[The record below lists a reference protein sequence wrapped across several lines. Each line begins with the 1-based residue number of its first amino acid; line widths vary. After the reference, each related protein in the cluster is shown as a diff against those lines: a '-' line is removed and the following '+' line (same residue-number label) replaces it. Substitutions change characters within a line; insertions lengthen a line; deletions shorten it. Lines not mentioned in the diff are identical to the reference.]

1 MRRYFDTAVLLK
13 IYVHEEN
20 SDNAIALIRSVLP
33 PLPFSHLHRLEMTN
47 AIYLKAG
54 RKEITSTQARTA
66 LSLLRSDLE
75 AGFMVPPDYDLAGS
89 FHYAEELA
97 ERYAAKTLAR
107 SLDILHVA
115 MALGVGCTEFVS
127 FDRRQRTLAK
137 GLGLKVLPR
146 MTV

>member
-20 SDNAIALIRSVLP
+20 SDDAIALIRSVPP
-33 PLPFSHLHRLEMTN
+33 PLPFSHLHRLEMTH

-54 RKEITSTQARTA
+54 RKEITPTQARA
-66 LSLLRSDLE
+66 AVSLLHSDLKS
-75 AGFMVPPDYDLAGS
+75 GFMVPADYDLSGS

-115 MALGVGCTEFVS
+115 IALSIGCTEFVS
-127 FDRRQRTLAK
+127 FDRRQRSLAK
-137 GLGLKVLPR
+137 GVGLKVLPR
-146 MTV
+146 KAV